1 MIKRLLKKV
10 RHFFIAP
17 VLEALRAQQDA
28 KGRGFQI
35 LLALKYKEMLRNRV
49 PLPSFDEVGFR
60 VYSDNEEDGILLYI
74 FSLIGMTNKK
84 VVDIGSGAVQ
94 GSNSANLIVNHGW
107 VGLLIEGNERAIE
120 AARNFYSACPD
131 TKNYPPL
138 LVHAWVTA
146 ENINAKISEHGF
158 AGEIDLL
165 SIDIDGI
172 DYWMWKAIDCI
183 HPRVV
188 IVEYQDIIGPNKA
201 LTIPYRPD
209 FKRSDYD
216 VNVRDPLYAGAS
228 LPAFIKLGKQKGY
241 RLVGCNRYG
250 YNAFFVR
257 SDLGMECLPRVPVE
271 SCFKHPWN
279 VYGMEN
285 LFPEVQDMD
294 WVEV

>member
-172 DYWMWKAIDCI
+172 DYWMS
-183 HPRVV
+183 
-188 IVEYQDIIGPNKA
+188 
-201 LTIPYRPD
+201 IPYRPD

-294 WVEV
+294 WVEI